1 MKMILM
7 AQTEGVYSI
16 NVSEALSIIQRSLPM
31 SWESFPC
38 LVKVV
43 FFRDGD
49 GFTIENWSRLEHS
62 LAILRCGW
70 PQINAKQKP
79 VNQWWFVDSSP
90 VRILK
95 LLVDDGDIKFW
106 ELENL
111 GQIGSNNLGTA
122 SRRKS
127 VGGLVGVY
135 CSSEGLLDSEI
146 LVGWRWRVFTNRDL
160 P

>member
-1 MKMILM
+1 M
-7 AQTEGVYSI
+7 
-16 NVSEALSIIQRSLPM
+16 
-31 SWESFPC
+31 
-38 LVKVV
+38 
-43 FFRDGD
+43 
-49 GFTIENWSRLEHS
+49 
-62 LAILRCGW
+62 
-70 PQINAKQKP
+70 
-79 VNQWWFVDSSP
+79 
-90 VRILK
+90 RILK

-146 LVGWRWRVFTNRDL
+146 LVG
-160 P
+160 